1 MPSAEPKQP
10 TFNVAFA
17 GPGMISHFH
26 MIGWRKPGNRARPVA
41 VCDPVVSENSSDAQA
56 QAARW

>member
-1 MPSAEPKQP
+1 MPSAKPKQP

-26 MIGWRKPGNRARPVA
+26 MIAGASPAIVHGRSRSAIP
-41 VCDPVVSENSSDAQA
+41 
-56 QAARW
+56 

>member
-1 MPSAEPKQP
+1 MPSAKPKQP

-26 MIGWRKPGNRARPVA
+26 MIGWRKPGNRARPIA
-41 VCDPVVSENSSDAQA
+41 VCDPHRAKCGDT
-56 QAARW
+56 RP